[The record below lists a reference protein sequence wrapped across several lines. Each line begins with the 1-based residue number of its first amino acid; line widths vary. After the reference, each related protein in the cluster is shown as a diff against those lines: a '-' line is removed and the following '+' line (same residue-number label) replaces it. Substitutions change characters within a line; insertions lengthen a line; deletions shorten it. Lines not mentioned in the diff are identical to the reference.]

1 MGQIIVIPSHYRTR
15 NHRGQWSQLAPEIA
29 FKANSCGACLTLCC
43 NRLTK
48 PHAGDYDQ
56 NGIAYVLPYGA
67 EPTSNGFTYEPSDAS
82 PGCCH
87 PMYSGCCCQCCC
99 CRGKPVSYYVNRSAY
114 PPRQVM
120 VADTTPSKT
129 ILAMSRIFLS
139 PTRLPLSSILI

>member
-1 MGQIIVIPSHYRTR
+1 MG
-15 NHRGQWSQLAPEIA
+15 
-29 FKANSCGACLTLCC
+29 KANSCGACLTLCC

-67 EPTSNGFTYEPSDAS
+67 EPTSDGVAYVPSNAS

-87 PMYSGCCCQCCC
+87 PMYSGPLCCCQCCC
-99 CRGKPVSYYVNRSAY
+99 CRGKPVSYYVNRPAY

-120 VADTTPSKT
+120 VADKTSVQDVMVADTTSVQEVMVADTSDTTSVQIEKVFEDSDFQV
-129 ILAMSRIFLS
+129 SR
-139 PTRLPLSSILI
+139 T